1 MIENYSNEYDIKC
14 QLDTCKTYPIITDSE
29 RGEMFCGGCGLVLVQ
44 NIVDNSHESNG
55 YTSEDFMK
63 LTRTGPATSLTM
75 HDKGL
80 STVIGINKD
89 FSGNTLSNKTKY
101 EFNRLRTWDQRSKSR
116 STATLSKAFTL
127 LNTMKTKLAIPN
139 NVVENA
145 AYIYRKVVSAKLTR
159 GRTLASLVSASL
171 YAACRENNIP
181 RTLDDIADAG
191 NIERRVLSKD
201 LRTIIKRL
209 GLNLNQYDISSFI
222 SKISNNMNLSEKTK
236 RDAFDI
242 LKLCESKEI
251 TAGKHPVA
259 QAAASLYIACMING
273 EKISQK
279 KFSEESGISDV
290 TIRNRTISI
299 KKYLKLQENYPIEHK
314 INSL

>member
-1 MIENYSNEYDIKC
+1 
-14 QLDTCKTYPIITDSE
+14 L
-29 RGEMFCGGCGLVLVQ
+29 LQ

-299 KKYLKLQENYPIEHK
+299 KKCLKLQENYPIEHK